1 MPNLELRPV
10 TQADYSAWLS
20 LWQSY
25 QRFYET
31 EIAAQISQVTW
42 QRFLDPGEPMHAVLA
57 WQGAHAVGLVHF
69 IYHRSCWVTADYCYL
84 QDLFVD
90 DAYRRTGAGRALIE
104 HVYNEAHA
112 AGASRVHWLTQ
123 EHNATAIQLYDRIA
137 ERSGFVQY
145 RRML

>member
-42 QRFLDPGEPMHAVLA
+42 QRFLDPDEPMHAALA
-57 WQGAHAVGLVHF
+57 WRGTQAVGLVHF
-69 IYHRSCWVTADYCYL
+69 IYHRSCWTTADYCYL
-84 QDLFVD
+84 
-90 DAYRRTGAGRALIE
+90 
-104 HVYNEAHA
+104 
-112 AGASRVHWLTQ
+112 
-123 EHNATAIQLYDRIA
+123 
-137 ERSGFVQY
+137 
-145 RRML
+145 